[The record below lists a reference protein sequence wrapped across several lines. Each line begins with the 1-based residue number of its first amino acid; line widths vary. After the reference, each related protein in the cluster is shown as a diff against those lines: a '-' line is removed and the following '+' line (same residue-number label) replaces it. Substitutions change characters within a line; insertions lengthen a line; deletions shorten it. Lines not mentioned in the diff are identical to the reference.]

1 MTIHVLHI
9 EHKYGHTMS
18 AHSTELKALKML
30 SAYVKENWDD
40 AGPGSWDEP
49 MPADDDD
56 AIEMYFHENDRE
68 FRNIEQ
74 LEVDA

>member
-1 MTIHVLHI
+1 MMIHVLHI

-18 AHSTELKALKML
+18 AHSTEKKALQML

-40 AGPGSWDEP
+40 AGLDEA

-68 FRNIEQ
+68 FRNIEL